1 MWGWGLSIY
10 FSFDPHNNPLRKAP
24 LSSPFLQ
31 TIYRNFEKV
40 FWLLV
45 TAQRIT
51 VKLKTTN
58 LYYVTVSVGQEFCGG
73 LAVWLWL
80 KVSHEVAVKMSTW
93 KLGAG
98 GSTSKLSLTW
108 RLVRG
113 LKSLPCGPFHRM
125 PELLASLTMKDP
137 REQPCR
143 KLQCLLWPDLRS
155 VTNGIQPPLL
165 LYSIGH
171 TKQSWYSVR
180 GHYARAWTLVLRSL
194 RAIFWGWLPKQ
205 LRNLLKVPQSW
216 D

>member
-1 MWGWGLSIY
+1 MLRLTKVPRLTDCDYKCMQDHLACGTEVCKGVNNSWHVLILCHVWGWGLSIY

-80 KVSHEVAVKMSTW
+80 KVSHEVAVQMSVW

-98 GSTSKLSLTW
+98 GSTSKLSHM
-108 RLVRG
+108 VV
-113 LKSLPCGPFHRM
+113 S
-125 PELLASLTMKDP
+125 
-137 REQPCR
+137 
-143 KLQCLLWPDLRS
+143 
-155 VTNGIQPPLL
+155 
-165 LYSIGH
+165 
-171 TKQSWYSVR
+171 
-180 GHYARAWTLVLRSL
+180 
-194 RAIFWGWLPKQ
+194 
-205 LRNLLKVPQSW
+205 
-216 D
+216 